1 MLSGVSLFLSYACC
15 SIVIMM
21 MFRSTITAMRHK
33 YIKKEVRDPK
43 SIRINTSQ
51 NNRKINSEDDGK
63 KSLYKDRYIRYKGKT
78 DILYVL

>member
-1 MLSGVSLFLSYACC
+1 
-15 SIVIMM
+15 
-21 MFRSTITAMRHK
+21 MRHK

-51 NNRKINSEDDGK
+51 NNRKINFEDDGK
-63 KSLYKDRYIRYKGKT
+63 KSLYKDRYIRYKEKT